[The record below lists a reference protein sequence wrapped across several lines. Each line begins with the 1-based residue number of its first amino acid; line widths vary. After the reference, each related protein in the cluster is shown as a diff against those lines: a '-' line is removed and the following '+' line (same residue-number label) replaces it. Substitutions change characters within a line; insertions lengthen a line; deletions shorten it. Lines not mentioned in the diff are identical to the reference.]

1 MLVAVAEGRVPELQ
15 AEGLEHCAVGNASKG
30 ENHSARRHRRQLG
43 AQIIVTVAHLGPHRL
58 VLRRQALDRI
68 GDSAVQEPQRIAPVQ
83 RRRLVAESE
92 RVQRLVEQ
100 LARVVA
106 CERPPG
112 TVGAVH
118 ARREPDDQQPRTPR
132 TERRHRTRVVVRMLR
147 FHLVKERSQARTA
160 PTVQIEKWRSGH
172 GAYVAR
178 SVIAPQGRFPSP
190 NHKGDNA
197 RRRFPMKKKSRRRQ
211 LGKVLFLAAA
221 FLIAI
226 VLAAGLGAALVVF
239 VFGDDPGRETM
250 SDQKGSTSLTASGSK
265 ITLGWDASSSA
276 SVDGYTIHYG
286 SSSGN
291 YSETIFVGN
300 QTSYT
305 LTGLEAGRTYY
316 IAITSRAA
324 GGTSESAFSD
334 EIVVNIPE

>member
-1 MLVAVAEGRVPELQ
+1 
-15 AEGLEHCAVGNASKG
+15 
-30 ENHSARRHRRQLG
+30 
-43 AQIIVTVAHLGPHRL
+43 
-58 VLRRQALDRI
+58 
-68 GDSAVQEPQRIAPVQ
+68 
-83 RRRLVAESE
+83 
-92 RVQRLVEQ
+92 
-100 LARVVA
+100 
-106 CERPPG
+106 
-112 TVGAVH
+112 
-118 ARREPDDQQPRTPR
+118 
-132 TERRHRTRVVVRMLR
+132 
-147 FHLVKERSQARTA
+147 
-160 PTVQIEKWRSGH
+160 
-172 GAYVAR
+172 
-178 SVIAPQGRFPSP
+178 
-190 NHKGDNA
+190 
-197 RRRFPMKKKSRRRQ
+197 MKKKSRRRQ

-250 SDQKGSTSLTASGSK
+250 SDQKSSTSLTASGSK

-316 IAITSRAA
+316 IAITSRAS
-324 GGTSESAFSD
+324 GGASESAFSD
-334 EIVVNIPE
+334 EIVVDIPE